1 MSPQRIFNRLWTS
14 YTAQNPQARQI
25 YDLFISQGEQ
35 IVNDHIALRTFN
47 DVRTGI
53 EVLAKPFIHEG
64 YVQKDEYKFPD
75 KHLTARHYEHPDF
88 PDLPRVFISQL
99 ETESFSPFLRSTV
112 NSLIDQIP
120 GSLLLSEELMFSG
133 LQWGPVSFKIYEN
146 LLKESEYAAW
156 MYVHG
161 FRANHFTVSINHLK
175 KFDTIQKVNQLLK
188 ENSFDLNNSGGEI
201 KGTPLEL
208 LEQSSTIS
216 GLIKMQFTEGIFEVP
231 ACYYEFARRYMDQT
245 GELFSGFIAKS
256 ADKIFE
262 STNYYSGISLNGGS

>member
-1 MSPQRIFNRLWTS
+1 MIPERIFNRLWTS

-25 YDLFISQGEQ
+25 FDLFVSQGEN
-35 IVNDHIALRTFN
+35 IVNDHIALRTFK

-53 EVLAKPFIHEG
+53 DVLAKPFIHEG
-64 YVQKDEYKFPD
+64 YVQKGEYTFPE
-75 KHLTARHYEHPDF
+75 KHLTARHYEHPDLK
-88 PDLPRVFISQL
+88 DLPRVFISQL

-120 GSLLLSEELMFSG
+120 GSLLLSEELIFSG
-133 LQWGPVSFKIYEN
+133 LQWGPISFKIYED

-161 FRANHFTVSINHLK
+161 FRANHFTISINHLQK
-175 KFDTIQKVNQLLK
+175 YNTIEKVNQFLK
-188 ENSFDLNNSGGEI
+188 ENQYQLNDSGGEI
-201 KGTPLEL
+201 KGTPVEL

-216 GLIKMQFTEGIFEVP
+216 GLIKVQFLEGIFEVP
-231 ACYYEFARRYMDQT
+231 ACYYEFARRYPDQN
-245 GELFSGFIAKS
+245 GELYSGFIAKS

-262 STNYYSGISLNGGS
+262 STNYHS